1 VRRTTLRT
9 TKVQIKGQRYWLVT
23 WPKPTE
29 LGRNR
34 RFFRIRID
42 AKNFVAQKAI
52 ELEDYRRAE
61 MALTDRQ
68 RFECLECTEMLK
80 PFGKT
85 IRDAV
90 GHFISHLK
98 VTQKSRNAE
107 QLVAELLKAKEQDGV
122 SGLHLNN
129 LKRLNRF
136 TSHFNG
142 RPVATITNTEIDD
155 WLRSLRVAP
164 RTRNHYRGFAS
175 QAFNFAI
182 RNGYATVN
190 PAAGAVKVKVIS
202 EAPGILTVEQT
213 TRLLQSATVDILPFI
228 AIGAFAG
235 LRRAEI
241 ERLDWSEIDFERGHI
256 EVFAKNA
263 KTAMRRLVPLSPN
276 LREWLL
282 PLRKDKGNVTPTSCF
297 RELFEAARAAAGI
310 TDWKNNCLRHGY
322 AFYRLAA
329 TNDAAKTS
337 LELGH
342 SDARITFQHYRELVK
357 PADAEQYWQI
367 AP

>member
-1 VRRTTLRT
+1 MTF
-9 TKVQIKGQRYWLVT
+9 
-23 WPKPTE
+23 PKATGPGRSRQFFKAKSEAKLFYARKHVELTE
-29 LGRNR
+29 LGTKG
-34 RFFRIRID
+34 
-42 AKNFVAQKAI
+42 A
-52 ELEDYRRAE
+52 
-61 MALTDRQ
+61 ALTDSQ
-68 RFECLECTEMLK
+68 RHLFLECAEMLK

-90 GHFISHLK
+90 GHFISHLE

-122 SGLHLNN
+122 SDLHLNN

-136 TSHFNG
+136 ASHFNG
-142 RPVATITNTEIDD
+142 RAVATITNTEIDD
-155 WLRSLRVAP
+155 WLRSLTVAP

-202 EAPGILTVEQT
+202 EAPGILTVTET
-213 TRLLQSATVDILPFI
+213 ARLLEAATPDILPYL
-228 AIGAFAG
+228 AIGLFAG

-241 ERLDWSEIDFERGHI
+241 ERLDWSEIDFDSSLI
-256 EVFAKNA
+256 KVTAKKS
-263 KTAMRRLVPLSPN
+263 KTAQRRFVTIQPN

-282 PLRKDKGNVTPTSCF
+282 PLRKHKGNVTTALGF
-297 RELFEAARAAAGI
+297 RESFEQAREAAGI
-310 TDWKNNCLRHGY
+310 SEWPENALRHSFASYHLGH
-322 AFYRLAA
+322 FKNAA
-329 TNDAAKTS
+329 STA

-342 SDARITFQHYRELVK
+342 HDSRITFAHYRELVK
-357 PADAEQYWQI
+357 PKEAERYWNIRPVKTEKKI
-367 AP
+367 AQFVAQH